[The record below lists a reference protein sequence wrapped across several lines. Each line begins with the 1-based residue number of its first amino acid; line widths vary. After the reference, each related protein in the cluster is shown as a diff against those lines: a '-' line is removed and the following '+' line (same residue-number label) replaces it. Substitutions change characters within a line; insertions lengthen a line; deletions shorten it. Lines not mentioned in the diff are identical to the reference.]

1 MNKTIYI
8 VATPI
13 GNLGD
18 ISFRAIEILKTV
30 DCILVEDTR
39 RSRIL
44 LDHYGIKT
52 HMISFHKF
60 NERERLSK
68 IEVLLNE
75 YSQIALISDAGT
87 PLIADPGATLVE
99 YALNNKISVIPIPGA
114 SALTTLLSASGLLTS
129 QNRVTFTGFLSH
141 TEYSKKRELETL
153 VNSGNVFVF
162 FDSPNRVQKTI
173 QLIAEIDP
181 KAEIVIGRE
190 LTKLHEEIIK
200 FKASE
205 YPEKISDR
213 GEFTIAVLPDQKKA
227 NKIKLVEKNP
237 DSRSETKKLAV
248 LLANYLDLQVKD
260 AYSLLIKLKE
270 SSSSDK

>member
-1 MNKTIYI
+1 MNKSIYI

-18 ISFRAIEILKTV
+18 ISFRAIEVLKTV
-30 DCILVEDTR
+30 DCILAEDTR

-52 HMISFHKF
+52 RMLSFHKF
-60 NERERLSK
+60 NEQERLSK
-68 IEVLLNE
+68 IQELLNE
-75 YSQIALISDAGT
+75 YSRIALISDAGT
-87 PLIADPGATLVE
+87 PLIADPGAALVE

-114 SALTTLLSASGLLTS
+114 SALTTLLSVSGFLTS
-129 QNRVTFTGFLSH
+129 SNRVTFTGFLSH
-141 TEYSKKRELETL
+141 TEYSKKREIDNLI
-153 VNSGNVFVF
+153 NSGDTFVF

-173 QLIAEIDP
+173 QIIADLDP
-181 KAEIVIGRE
+181 NAEIVIGRE

-205 YPEKISDR
+205 CPDKISDR
-213 GEFTIAVLPDQKKA
+213 GEFTIAVHPDPKKA
-227 NKIKLVEKNP
+227 NKIKLVEKNTGT
-237 DSRSETKKLAV
+237 RSETKKLAV
-248 LLANYLDLQVKD
+248 LLANYLDLNAKD

-270 SSSSDK
+270 SSSSEE